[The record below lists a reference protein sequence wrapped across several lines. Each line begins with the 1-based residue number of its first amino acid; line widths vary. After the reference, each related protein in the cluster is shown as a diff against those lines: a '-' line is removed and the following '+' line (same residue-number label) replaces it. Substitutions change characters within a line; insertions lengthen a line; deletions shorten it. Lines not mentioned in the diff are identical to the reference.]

1 MFIKN
6 CTNCIISARS
16 LLGSV
21 RLENVNDCK
30 IVLGPCCTSVYLED
44 CHSNIIH
51 IACHQLRIHKSSNC
65 KLFVK
70 CNGHPIIED
79 CNSMGFAPYFAKY
92 NKIDDDFKTSSLINA
107 TCWSNVVDF
116 RWHRTTPSPNWYLLS
131 TKDINDI
138 KKHIDELKLI
148 DIEWIFDIESLT
160 KILNSNEI
168 IKDDQQIVDNISNIK
183 VSSSKNEDIE
193 DEL

>member
-1 MFIKN
+1 
-6 CTNCIISARS
+6 
-16 LLGSV
+16 
-21 RLENVNDCK
+21 
-30 IVLGPCCTSVYLED
+30 
-44 CHSNIIH
+44 
-51 IACHQLRIHKSSNC
+51 
-65 KLFVK
+65 
-70 CNGHPIIED
+70 
-79 CNSMGFAPYFAKY
+79 MGFAPYFAKY